1 MSELVLRDSNV
12 FGADLKCMLTFTQI
26 KVLDFSGTQVT
37 DQQVELVMQ
46 VKTLKQLDLSR
57 TAVSKSMIE
66 QIKVALP
73 ECEVISP

>member
-1 MSELVLRDSNV
+1 
-12 FGADLKCMLTFTQI
+12 
-26 KVLDFSGTQVT
+26 
-37 DQQVELVMQ
+37 MQ
-46 VKTLKQLDLSR
+46 VKTLKPSDLSR